1 MFITIKDRHHGDL
14 KTINTE
20 HIIYVERMKDG
31 SATIQI
37 AHAPNGRYLHAH
49 DYDHVMSQL

>member
-14 KTINTE
+14 KTIAVD
-20 HIIYVERMKDG
+20 HILYIERMKDG

-37 AHAPNGRYLHAH
+37 RYAPNGRYLHAH
-49 DYDHVMSQL
+49 DYDHVISQL